1 MSRAI
6 LSRAICRVLA
16 IGMVSLGIAVASP
29 GAAAEPG
36 VAVSGQTLLENLRKG
51 GYVVYFRHTK
61 TLPEHEHEA
70 KMRREGKWNL
80 DDCTTQ
86 RNLSP
91 AGLDEAQRQR
101 DWVVKLGIPFGKVY
115 SSRACRTHIHAQA
128 VTREME
134 FLEAL
139 TPLRSREKGL
149 VVRRMLNTA
158 PAPGTNTF
166 LFAHG
171 GILWNATDYDSEES
185 ETFVFRPATPDKPPQ
200 LVASIKINDWALLAS
215 GAPCCAPRAYWKGNG
230 EPPVD

>member
-1 MSRAI
+1 MRNS
-6 LSRAICRVLA
+6 LCRLPALGFAALA
-16 IGMVSLGIAVASP
+16 LCLASH
-29 GAAAEPG
+29 GLAAEPG
-36 VAVSGQTLLENLRKG
+36 VAVSGQTLLDNLRKG

-70 KMRREGKWNL
+70 NMRREGKWNL
-80 DDCTTQ
+80 DDCATQ

-91 AGLDEAQRQR
+91 AGIEEAQRQR
-101 DWVVKLGIPFGKVY
+101 DWIVKLGIPFDKVY
-115 SSRACRTHIHAQA
+115 SSRACRTRIHAQA
-128 VTREME
+128 VSKQFE

-139 TPLRSREKGL
+139 TPMRSREKGL
-149 VVRRMLNTA
+149 VVRQMLNTA

-185 ETFVFRPATPDKPPQ
+185 ETFVFRPSSPDKPPQ
-200 LVASIKINDWALLAS
+200 LVASIKISDWALIAG
-215 GAPCCAPRAYWKGNG
+215 GAPCCAPRPYWKGNG

>member
-1 MSRAI
+1 MSHSIRRGPAPWV
-6 LSRAICRVLA
+6 AA
-16 IGMVSLGIAVASP
+16 LGIAAASF

-70 KMRREGKWNL
+70 RMRREGKWNL
-80 DDCTTQ
+80 DDCATQ

-91 AGLDEAQRQR
+91 AGIEEAQRQR
-101 DWVVKLGIPFGKVY
+101 DWVVKLGIPFDKVY
-115 SSRACRTHIHAQA
+115 ASRACRTRIHAQA
-128 VTREME
+128 MSKEIE
-134 FLEAL
+134 FVEAL
-139 TPLRSREKGL
+139 TPMRSREKGL

-158 PAPGTNTF
+158 PASGTNTF

-185 ETFVFRPATPDKPPQ
+185 ETFVFRPAAPGQPPQ
-200 LVASIKINDWALLAS
+200 LVASVKISDWALLAG
-215 GAPCCAPRAYWKGNG
+215 GAPCCAPRPYWKGTG